1 MKMSLNLESK
11 CQISNEIPDIEKE
24 NINCQISNE
33 IPVVNQRRGV
43 KFRMEG
49 LKRHPVNINSTGD
62 NRPHVFSL
70 LPLQELPL
78 NEKQV
83 EMSSCG
89 SENSLDSPVIMNE
102 DSTVDALDESSSG
115 DTIVTPD
122 RSMLL
127 KSGRSQKHSPIRS
140 YSQSTGTKIVFSFL
154 NTQKKVITSTRIN
167 NTPRSISEMNL
178 FEQQQIQVIN
188 SSRPVAPPTIN
199 VDSPY
204 SNNKEN
210 MPICKEEINSNNS
223 GLVLT
228 TKMSNLNI
236 GVPKLTMG
244 RNVNPLSLS
253 TDCILGRLED
263 SLLFNSPPTRFSDKG
278 RLQAEA
284 ENIRRNTRISPSQ
297 SKLETLTQTS
307 QPELNCLCPA
317 MVAKLVQGDCNDLYE
332 KIVIIDC
339 RFEYEFL
346 GGHIKGALNFPK
358 EEDVDKYFIKEN
370 NYHKFGDKLCLVFHC
385 EFSSHRGP
393 KSYKRI
399 RSSDR
404 KINESNYPDLYYPE
418 MYLLEGG
425 YKQFFKDFPELC
437 EPQAYVEMK
446 DPLYTPE
453 MRVGMQSRG
462 RSKSQRRFFTQSCSS
477 ITLELDK
484 SKTQNSDKEPVV
496 PMTKNL
502 TARQ

>member
-1 MKMSLNLESK
+1 MKMSYLESK
-11 CQISNEIPDIEKE
+11 RCQISSEIPDIKNNSCQISNEIPA
-24 NINCQISNE
+24 
-33 IPVVNQRRGV
+33 VNQRGV

-49 LKRHPVNINSTGD
+49 LKRHPVINSTGD
-62 NRPHVFSL
+62 DRPHFPSL
-70 LPLQELPL
+70 LPLQEIPL

-83 EMSSCG
+83 EITSCG
-89 SENSLDSPVIMNE
+89 SENSLDSPVITNE

-127 KSGRSQKHSPIRS
+127 KSGRCQKHSPIRS
-140 YSQSTGTKIVFSFL
+140 YSQTSGTKIVFSFL
-154 NTQKKVITSTRIN
+154 NNNQKKLTISARNN

-188 SSRPVAPPTIN
+188 NSKPIAPPTIN

-210 MPICKEEINSNNS
+210 MPICKEENND
-223 GLVLT
+223 GLVLS

-236 GVPKLTMG
+236 GVPKLALG
-244 RNVNPLSLS
+244 RNGNPLSLS

-263 SLLFNSPPTRFSDKG
+263 SLLFNSPPTRFNDKG

-284 ENIRRNTRISPSQ
+284 ENIRRNTRISPRK
-297 SKLETLTQTS
+297 SKLDTLSKTS

-317 MVAKLVQGDCNDLYE
+317 TVAKLVQGEYNDLYE
-332 KIVIIDC
+332 KIIIIDC
-339 RFEYEFL
+339 RFEYEYL

-358 EEDVDKYFIKEN
+358 EEDVDKYFIKET
-370 NYHKFGDKLCLVFHC
+370 NYHKHAEKLCLVFHC

-393 KSYKRI
+393 KAYKRI

-437 EPQAYVEMK
+437 DPQAYVEMK
-446 DPLYTPE
+446 DPLFTPE
-453 MRVGMQSRG
+453 CRLGMQSRG
-462 RSKSQRRFFTQSCSS
+462 RSKSQRRFFSQSCSS

-484 SKTQNSDKEPVV
+484 SKNQDGDKEPVV
-496 PMTKNL
+496 PMTKNH